1 MSNLTVQNQDFYVEN
16 ALDLAIKY
24 DDLPGM

>member
-16 ALDLAIKY
+16 TLDLAIKY
-24 DDLPGM
+24 DALPSM

>member
-16 ALDLAIKY
+16 ALDIAIKY
-24 DDLPGM
+24 GASPSI